1 MTNYIIAAAM
11 LISFIMQL
19 CFALMSYYKGGKLS
33 KLLSKVLFCTAFWNL
48 NYGLSFLFKSENAVI
63 ILNQIKYIGITFLPI
78 YLLFFV
84 LSFTKNYSYINS
96 KNFTILS
103 SFSLISLIIIF
114 TNKFHHLFRIEYS
127 VNTINNINITKI
139 NGVFYYIHIFYMYIL
154 FSAALI
160 ILLNYYIKQPKLY
173 KNQSKYVIFSLALP
187 LVFNIFYVFNPN
199 FFYNID
205 ITPMLFL
212 VSCPYIYFSII
223 NYKTERI
230 VPTTRNIVF
239 ENMDNLIITL
249 DREDNIIDFNKA
261 VVKTFGDSILSFKQH
276 NFYKIFNNIGDYL
289 AINLNYNIKEKLLCI
304 KNTEGETYFNVSAK
318 GLYDPQKK
326 YIGKII
332 ELNDITAVKQIMN
345 NLEFSSTHDSLTG
358 IYNRS
363 YFETEL
369 SQFDEQ
375 GLLPISVVVGNI
387 NGLNLINDA
396 FGTLE
401 GDNIIRKAAE
411 IIIESSPINSIIAR
425 TGGDEFGIIIPG
437 GNEDM
442 SQDLIYSIR
451 NGCKKYRNK
460 SQLSLALG
468 CSTKEEKDESL
479 VNIIKIAGS
488 NMYRNKIAE
497 SNSIRSS
504 IINSLKKTLEESDFE
519 TKEHAERTKIL
530 SVEFGYKLKLPMNLM
545 DDLKML
551 AVLHDIGKL
560 AIPDSILL
568 KPGKLTPKEWEIMK
582 THTNKGYD
590 IASSS
595 YEISTIARAILCH
608 HEKWDGTGYPEGLK
622 GEEIP
627 LLDRI
632 ISIIDAYDVMTHDR
646 PYHKAISKS
655 QAVNELL
662 ACSGTQFDPNLI
674 PEFIEILTDVKIET
688 VNKNC

>member
-1 MTNYIIAAAM
+1 MNNYIIAAAM
-11 LISFIMQL
+11 LINFIIQIY
-19 CFALMSYYKGGKLS
+19 FALMSNYKGGKLG
-33 KLLSKVLFCTAFWNL
+33 KLLSKVLYCMAFWNL
-48 NYGLSFLFKSENAVI
+48 TYGLSFLFKSEYAVI
-63 ILNQIKYIGITFLPI
+63 LLNQIKYIGISFLPV

-84 LSFTKNYSYINS
+84 LSFTKNYSYINL
-96 KNFTILS
+96 KNFIILS
-103 SFSLISLIIIF
+103 SLPLINLIIIF
-114 TNKFHHLFRIEYS
+114 TNKFHHLFRKEYS
-127 VNTINNINITKI
+127 VNTINNINIITKT

-173 KNQSKYVIFSLALP
+173 KDRSRYVIFSLVFP
-187 LVFNIFYVFNPN
+187 LVFNIFYVFIPN
-199 FFYNID
+199 FFYSID
-205 ITPMLFL
+205 ITPLLFL
-212 VSCPYIYFSII
+212 VSCPFIYFSMIS
-223 NYKTERI
+223 YKAERI

-239 ENMDNLIITL
+239 ENMSNLIITL

-261 VVKTFGDSILSFKQH
+261 VVKIFGDTISSFKQH

-289 AINLNYNIKEKLLCI
+289 SINLNYNIKDKLLWI
-304 KNTEGETYFNVSAK
+304 KNGEEEIYFNVSVK
-318 GLYDPQKK
+318 GLYDSQKK

-345 NLEFSSTHDSLTG
+345 SLEYSSSHDSLTG

-363 YFETEL
+363 YFEAQL
-369 SQFDEQ
+369 SQLDEQ
-375 GLLPISVVVGNI
+375 GLVPVSVVVGNI

-396 FGTLE
+396 FGTSE
-401 GDNIIRKAAE
+401 GDNIIIKASD
-411 IIIESSPINSIIAR
+411 IIIDSCPKNSIIAR

-437 GNEDM
+437 GSEDI

-451 NGCKKYRNK
+451 NACKKYKNK

-468 CSTKEEKDESL
+468 CSTKEEKDDSL

-504 IINSLKKTLEESDFE
+504 IIGSLKKTLEESDFE

-530 SVEFGYKLKLPMNLM
+530 SEKFGYKLKLPMNQM

-627 LLDRI
+627 ILDRI
-632 ISIIDAYDVMTHDR
+632 MSIIDAYDVMTHDR
-646 PYHKAISKS
+646 PYHKAISET

-662 ACSGTQFDPNLI
+662 SCSGTQFDPNLV
-674 PEFIEILTDVKIET
+674 PEFIEIICDK
-688 VNKNC
+688 K